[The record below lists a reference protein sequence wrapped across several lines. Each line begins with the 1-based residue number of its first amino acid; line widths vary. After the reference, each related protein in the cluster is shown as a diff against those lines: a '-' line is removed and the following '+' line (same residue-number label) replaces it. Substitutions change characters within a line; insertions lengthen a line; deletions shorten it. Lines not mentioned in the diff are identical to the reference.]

1 MNYTTAVS
9 EWLQRE
15 LKQALGADAKVF
27 ALASKQEVQGS
38 YVVYDSIEVQ
48 REYTKDGSYPVSV
61 TARLLVVDRSLTT
74 AEFLADSVEAL
85 LADGYIPNVGDIRVT
100 QRRSDYD
107 SATGEYVEE
116 IRITVEI

>member
-100 QRRSDYD
+100 HRRSDYD

>member
-1 MNYTTAVS
+1 MNITTAVC

-38 YVVYDSIEVQ
+38 YVVYDSIELQ
-48 REYTKDGSYPVSV
+48 RQYTKDGSYPVSV

-74 AEFLADSVEAL
+74 AEILADSVEAV
-85 LADGYIPNVGDIRVT
+85 LADGYIPNVGDIHVT
-100 QRRSDYD
+100 TRRSDYD

>member
-15 LKQALGADAKVF
+15 LKKALGADAKVF

-38 YVVYDSIEVQ
+38 YVVYDSIELQ
-48 REYTKDGSYPVSV
+48 RQYTKDGSYPVSV

-74 AEFLADSVEAL
+74 AELLADSVEAL
-85 LADGYIPNVGDIRVT
+85 LADGYIPNVGDIRVN